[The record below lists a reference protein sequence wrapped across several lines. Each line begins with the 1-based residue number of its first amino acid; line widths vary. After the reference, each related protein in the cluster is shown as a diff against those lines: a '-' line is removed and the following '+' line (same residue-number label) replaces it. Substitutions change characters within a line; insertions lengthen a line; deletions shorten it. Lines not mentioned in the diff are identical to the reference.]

1 MGSGRTT
8 TLDSGIPQTV
18 ARQARRRDRLRSMK
32 SRTVPRILTFVAVL
46 TMVAA
51 AVGFVVTLVLNAFV
65 FDEYDAYGEVPIP
78 GSSSLQLPAG
88 DVTVTF
94 HTVLVGGS
102 GSGLPVPPLKYRI
115 TGPGGVD
122 AQLTEDYGS
131 TTTVNNDAR
140 VRIGYLHLPVAGT
153 YDIALDGTVS
163 AYLNP
168 RLAFGH
174 GSSYGHLPW
183 ILAAIFGFG
192 VVDLIIVRIWA
203 SRTGRRDLTP
213 PPMQAQPWTPTVVP
227 TQFAQP
233 AATFTPSDEG
243 IRVQTL
249 NTLARLRDSGALT
262 EEEYEAEKKRVLDG
276 L

>member
-1 MGSGRTT
+1 
-8 TLDSGIPQTV
+8 
-18 ARQARRRDRLRSMK
+18 
-32 SRTVPRILTFVAVL
+32 
-46 TMVAA
+46 
-51 AVGFVVTLVLNAFV
+51 
-65 FDEYDAYGEVPIP
+65 
-78 GSSSLQLPAG
+78 
-88 DVTVTF
+88 
-94 HTVLVGGS
+94 
-102 GSGLPVPPLKYRI
+102 LKYRI

-192 VVDLIIVRIWA
+192 LIDLIIVRIWA
-203 SRTGRRDLTP
+203 SRTRRRDLAP

-227 TQFAQP
+227 TQF
-233 AATFTPSDEG
+233 SDEG

-276 L
+276 H